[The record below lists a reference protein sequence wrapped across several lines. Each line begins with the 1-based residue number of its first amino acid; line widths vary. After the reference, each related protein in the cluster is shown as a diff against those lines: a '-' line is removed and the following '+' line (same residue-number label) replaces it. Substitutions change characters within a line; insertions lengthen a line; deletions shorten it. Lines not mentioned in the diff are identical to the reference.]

1 MVIILNL
8 IQVDIDTISNDFNFL
23 FNGLNA
29 IKYEITA
36 LDGFKDQARIES
48 YKNNLID
55 FAADAIEELDALN
68 NQFEDAKKLYFQ
80 FTEKLG
86 EKKTAK
92 PKEIFEPLFLFFK
105 SFN

>member
-1 MVIILNL
+1 M
-8 IQVDIDTISNDFNFL
+8 DTISNDFNFL

-29 IKYEITA
+29 IKNEITA
-36 LDGFKDQARIES
+36 LESFKDPDRVEN

-55 FAADAIEELDALN
+55 FAADAIDELDAMST
-68 NQFEDAKKLYFQ
+68 QFEEAKKIYTE
-80 FTEKLG
+80 FTEKIG

-92 PKEIFEPLFLFFK
+92 PKEILEPLFLFFK